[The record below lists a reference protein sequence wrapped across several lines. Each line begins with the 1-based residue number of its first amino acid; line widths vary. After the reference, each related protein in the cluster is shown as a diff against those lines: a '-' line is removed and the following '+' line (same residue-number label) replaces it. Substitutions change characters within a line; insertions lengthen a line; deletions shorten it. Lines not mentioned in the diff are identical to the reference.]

1 MPSKGEVKQEL
12 LIIRR
17 GPAEDLVAAK
27 GGAWKIAY
35 ADFVT
40 AMMAF
45 FLVMWLIN
53 SANEVT
59 KARVASY
66 FNPIKMTDAAP
77 VKKGLRENVEPNSQK
92 TNVDGQQSGGE
103 TSSDAKNGGGQTQLS
118 REELMEN
125 PMTALERISEQ
136 SENVA
141 TQQVE
146 VEVAAGDPFD
156 PKSSGERGQLNSK
169 SAEKH
174 TPAPQPSPPPAN
186 QDAVEQQHEIA
197 KAANSE
203 ESIPHQAGNL
213 LPAALETDQVGKKT
227 EKGEEV
233 KSLEMESVKQMQIRA
248 SDSDGQLTSA
258 ESDLETKEMAKAA
271 LRAKEK
277 REALELL
284 KEIRTELADLRGA
297 IDINVTVKVTS
308 EGTLV
313 VFEDGKKRSMFAV
326 GSASPNPALVTL
338 LGKVGELLNR
348 RKEPVVIRG
357 HTDGRR
363 FRIET
368 YDNWQLSTDRAH
380 MASYMLIRGGLPES
394 RLMRIEGYGSSQPAV
409 PEDVFADANRRVEF
423 LLARPSP

>member
-1 MPSKGEVKQEL
+1 MPNKGEVKQEL

-17 GPAEDLVAAK
+17 VPAEDLAAAK

-92 TNVDGQQSGGE
+92 TNVDGQKSGGE
-103 TSSDAKNGGGQTQLS
+103 TSSDAKNGGGQIQLS
-118 REELMEN
+118 RDELMEN
-125 PMTALERISEQ
+125 PMTALERISEH
-136 SENVA
+136 SEKVGA
-141 TQQVE
+141 QKAE
-146 VEVAAGDPFD
+146 VEEAVGDPFD
-156 PKSSGERGQLNSK
+156 PKSAGERGQLDSK
-169 SAEKH
+169 SAEKQ
-174 TPAPQPSPPPAN
+174 TPAPNQRPPVAN
-186 QDAVEQQHEIA
+186 RNAVGQQQEIA
-197 KAANSE
+197 KAATSE
-203 ESIPHQAGNL
+203 ESKSNL
-213 LPAALETDQVGKKT
+213 AESLQSALGETGKIG
-227 EKGEEV
+227 EKNEESERA
-233 KSLEMESVKQMQIRA
+233 KSLEQKSIEQTQPLAADTEGELTKAKAEREAMESAKSAVK
-248 SDSDGQLTSA
+248 
-258 ESDLETKEMAKAA
+258 
-271 LRAKEK
+271 AKEK
-277 REALELL
+277 REALTLL

-297 IDINVTVKVTS
+297 IDVNVTVKVTN

-313 VFEDGKKRSMFAV
+313 IFEDGKKRSMFAV

-338 LGKVGELLNR
+338 LGKVGELLNK

-363 FRIET
+363 FRIDT

>member
-17 GPAEDLVAAK
+17 GAPEDLAAVK

-92 TNVDGQQSGGE
+92 TNVAGDQTGGE
-103 TSSDAKNGGGQTQLS
+103 TSSDAKNGGGQIQLS

-125 PMTALERISEQ
+125 PMTALDLISEH
-136 SENVA
+136 SEKAGV
-141 TQQVE
+141 QQAKVE
-146 VEVAAGDPFD
+146 EGVGDPFD
-156 PKSSGERGQLNSK
+156 PKSGGERGQPNSRSTDNSTLAPSVHQTTDTSDEVGLPRETPK
-169 SAEKH
+169 VAISTENAPDQAPSTQPATGKNDEKVEKAEKVD
-174 TPAPQPSPPPAN
+174 TMSLDDLELPAPDLDN
-186 QDAVEQQHEIA
+186 QLK
-197 KAANSE
+197 KAEADRE
-203 ESIPHQAGNL
+203 
-213 LPAALETDQVGKKT
+213 ALE
-227 EKGEEV
+227 
-233 KSLEMESVKQMQIRA
+233 A
-248 SDSDGQLTSA
+248 
-258 ESDLETKEMAKAA
+258 AKAA
-271 LRAKEK
+271 LKAAEEKE
-277 REALELL
+277 AMDLQN
-284 KEIRTELADLRGA
+284 EIRAELADLHGA
-297 IDINVTVKVTS
+297 IDVNVTVKVTD

-313 VFEDGKKRSMFAV
+313 IFEDGKKRSMFAV
-326 GSASPNPALVTL
+326 GSASPNPALITL
-338 LGKVGELLNR
+338 LGKVGELLNKR
-348 RKEPVVIRG
+348 EEPVVIRG

-380 MASYMLIRGGLPES
+380 MASYMLIRGGLAES
-394 RLMRIEGYGSSQPAV
+394 RLMRIEGYGSSQPVV
-409 PEDVFADANRRVEF
+409 PENVFDDANRRVEF
-423 LLARPSP
+423 LLARPTP

>member
-17 GPAEDLVAAK
+17 APHEDLTATK

-59 KARVASY
+59 KSRVASY

-77 VKKGLRENVEPNSQK
+77 VRKGLRENVEPKSQK
-92 TNVDGQQSGGE
+92 TNVDSNEAGGGGSSE
-103 TSSDAKNGGGQTQLS
+103 TKSGGGQVQLS
-118 REELMEN
+118 REKLLEN
-125 PMTALERISEQ
+125 PMTALDLIEELSGKSR
-136 SENVA
+136 
-141 TQQVE
+141 TQQAAVE
-146 VEVAAGDPFD
+146 EGVGDPFD
-156 PKSSGERGQLNSK
+156 PKS
-169 SAEKH
+169 
-174 TPAPQPSPPPAN
+174 AN
-186 QDAVEQQHEIA
+186 QGAHQDHKSTENQALAPDKRQPIANRDDIGPQQEMAEMVTSVENA
-197 KAANSE
+197 PDPAANNHPS
-203 ESIPHQAGNL
+203 AGENDEKVEKTGAKNAN
-213 LPAALETDQVGKKT
+213 PATDTKN
-227 EKGEEV
+227 
-233 KSLEMESVKQMQIRA
+233 
-248 SDSDGQLTSA
+248 QLKEA
-258 ESDLETKEMAKAA
+258 EAE
-271 LRAKEK
+271 
-277 REALELL
+277 REALEATKAEFKANEEKEAMDLQR
-284 KEIRTELADLRGA
+284 EIRTQLMDLRGA
-297 IDINVTVKVTS
+297 LDVNVSVKVTS

-326 GSASPNPALVTL
+326 GSASPNPALITL
-338 LGKVGELLNR
+338 LAKVGELLNKR
-348 RKEPVVIRG
+348 DEPVVIRG

-394 RLMRIEGYGSSQPAV
+394 RLMRIEGYGSSQPVV
-409 PEDVFADANRRVEF
+409 PENIFADENRRVEF

>member
-1 MPSKGEVKQEL
+1 MPSKGDVKQEL

-17 GPAEDLVAAK
+17 GHAEDLVAAK

-92 TNVDGQQSGGE
+92 TNVDGQKSGGE

-125 PMTALERISEQ
+125 PMTALEKISEH
-136 SENVA
+136 SEKA
-141 TQQVE
+141 GAQQAE
-146 VEVAAGDPFD
+146 AQAAVGDPFD
-156 PKSSGERGQLNSK
+156 PKSGGERGQLDRK
-169 SAEKH
+169 SADKQTSAPHPRPPVANRVDVDQKQETVQAATSAEGKTNLAGGVQPTTTKPDETGEK
-174 TPAPQPSPPPAN
+174 N
-186 QDAVEQQHEIA
+186 E
-197 KAANSE
+197 KSE
-203 ESIPHQAGNL
+203 
-213 LPAALETDQVGKKT
+213 K
-227 EKGEEV
+227 V
-233 KSLEMESVKQMQIRA
+233 KSLELESAKPMQLPA
-248 SDSDGQLTSA
+248 ADSGGQLTKA
-258 ESDLETKEMAKAA
+258 ETEREAMEAAKEA

-277 REALELL
+277 REALKLL
-284 KEIRTELADLRGA
+284 REIRTELADLRGA
-297 IDINVTVKVTS
+297 IDVNVTVKVTN

-313 VFEDGKKRSMFAV
+313 IFEDGKKRSMFAV
-326 GSASPNPALVTL
+326 GSASPNPALITL
-338 LGKVGELLNR
+338 LGKVGELLNK

>member
-1 MPSKGEVKQEL
+1 MPSKEEVKQEL

-17 GPAEDLVAAK
+17 GPPEDLAAAK

-92 TNVDGQQSGGE
+92 TNVDGHQTGGE
-103 TSSDAKNGGGQTQLS
+103 TSSDAKNGGGQIQLS

-125 PMTALERISEQ
+125 PMTALDLISEQ
-136 SENVA
+136 SGKA
-141 TQQVE
+141 DAQQAKVE
-146 VEVAAGDPFD
+146 EGFGDPFD
-156 PKSSGERGQLNSK
+156 PKSGGERGQQNSR
-169 SAEKH
+169 SADNS
-174 TPAPQPSPPPAN
+174 TPTSNARQTIANPGEIEPQ
-186 QDAVEQQHEIA
+186 Q
-197 KAANSE
+197 
-203 ESIPHQAGNL
+203 
-213 LPAALETDQVGKKT
+213 
-227 EKGEEV
+227 
-233 KSLEMESVKQMQIRA
+233 
-248 SDSDGQLTSA
+248 
-258 ESDLETKEMAKAA
+258 EMAKAA
-271 LRAKEK
+271 ISMENAPDPATSAQPATGGKAEEVGTGSPDELQLPAPDSEDQLKKAEAE
-277 REALELL
+277 REALEAAKAAL
-284 KEIRTELADLRGA
+284 KAEEEKEAMDLQSEIRAELADLRGA
-297 IDINVTVKVTS
+297 IDVNVTVKVTN

-326 GSASPNPALVTL
+326 GSASPNPALITL

-348 RKEPVVIRG
+348 REEPVVIRG

-380 MASYMLIRGGLPES
+380 MASYMLIRGGLAES
-394 RLMRIEGYGSSQPAV
+394 RLMRIEGYGSSRPVV
-409 PEDVFADANRRVEF
+409 PENVFDDANRRVEF

>member
-17 GPAEDLVAAK
+17 APHEDLAAAK

-59 KARVASY
+59 KSRVASY

-77 VKKGLRENVEPNSQK
+77 VRKGLRENVEPKSQK
-92 TNVDGQQSGGE
+92 TNVDGHQTGGE
-103 TSSDAKNGGGQTQLS
+103 TSSDAKNGGGQVQLS

-125 PMTALERISEQ
+125 PMTALDLISEH
-136 SENVA
+136 SGKA
-141 TQQVE
+141 GAQQAKVE
-146 VEVAAGDPFD
+146 EGVGDPFD
-156 PKSSGERGQLNSK
+156 PKSASQGAHQDSK
-169 SAEKH
+169 SAENQ
-174 TPAPQPSPPPAN
+174 TPAPNKRQPIAN
-186 QDAVEQQHEIA
+186 RDDIGPQQETA
-197 KAANSE
+197 KAA
-203 ESIPHQAGNL
+203 
-213 LPAALETDQVGKKT
+213 
-227 EKGEEV
+227 
-233 KSLEMESVKQMQIRA
+233 
-248 SDSDGQLTSA
+248 TSA
-258 ESDLETKEMAKAA
+258 ENVVDPAASDQTESGEKDKIVVKTGAKNGNPAADAENQLKEAEA
-271 LRAKEK
+271 K
-277 REALELL
+277 REALEAAKAAFNANEE
-284 KEIRTELADLRGA
+284 KEAMDLQREIQTQLADLHGA
-297 IDINVTVKVTS
+297 IDVNVSVKVTS

-326 GSASPNPALVTL
+326 GSASPNPALITL
-338 LGKVGELLNR
+338 LAKVGELLNKR
-348 RKEPVVIRG
+348 DEPVVIRG

-363 FRIET
+363 FRIAT

-394 RLMRIEGYGSSQPAV
+394 RLMRIEGYGSSQPVV
-409 PEDVFADANRRVEF
+409 PENVFADANRRVEF